1 MKISNSVDW
10 DVESS
15 VRTKVDRSNTV
26 VSDNDVG
33 DKVGSD
39 DGEVIE

>member
-1 MKISNSVDW
+1 MKIANSVDW

-15 VRTKVDRSNTV
+15 VRNKVDRINTV

-33 DKVGSD
+33 DKVGSA